1 MALIAGPT
9 ASGKSSLALS
19 LAESR
24 GGIIINA
31 DASQVYRDL
40 RLLSARPSHEEERRA
55 EHRLFGYLDGAI
67 ACSAATWA
75 EDAKAEICRAHGA
88 GRLPILVGGTGLYL
102 RTLIEGIAPIPE
114 IDPGIRQAVR
124 EMATHDAYDALLRE
138 DPAIAAR
145 LKPADRTRIG
155 RALEVIRSTGRS
167 ILTWREDR
175 TGGIGGEINLRAVV
189 LIPDR
194 EWLYERCDRRFDE
207 MIACGA
213 AAEVAALLARG
224 LPPTLPVMRA
234 IGVPELAAHVRNE
247 IDLET
252 AAAAARQATRNY
264 AKRQLTWFRNQP
276 PESWS
281 RAASAEEAAALML
294 RNN

>member
-1 MALIAGPT
+1 MSIETLPDDRPLVALIAGPT
-9 ASGKSSLALS
+9 ASCKSSLALS

-24 GGIIINA
+24 DGIIINA

-40 RLLSARPSHEEERRA
+40 RLLSARPSREEERRA

-67 ACSAATWA
+67 ACSAAMWA
-75 EDAKAEICRAHGA
+75 ADAKAEIRRAHGE

-102 RTLIEGIAPIPE
+102 RTLIDGIAPIPE

-124 EMATHDAYDALLRE
+124 ELATHDAYDALLRE

-145 LKPADRTRIG
+145 LKPADRTRIA
-155 RALEVIRSTGRS
+155 RALEVSRSTGRS

-175 TGGIGGEINLRAVV
+175 TGGIGGEINLRAAV

-224 LPPTLPVMRA
+224 LSPTLPVMRA
-234 IGVPELAAHVRNE
+234 IGVPAQIGRTSCRERGGRYVL
-247 IDLET
+247 I
-252 AAAAARQATRNY
+252 
-264 AKRQLTWFRNQP
+264 
-276 PESWS
+276 
-281 RAASAEEAAALML
+281 
-294 RNN
+294 